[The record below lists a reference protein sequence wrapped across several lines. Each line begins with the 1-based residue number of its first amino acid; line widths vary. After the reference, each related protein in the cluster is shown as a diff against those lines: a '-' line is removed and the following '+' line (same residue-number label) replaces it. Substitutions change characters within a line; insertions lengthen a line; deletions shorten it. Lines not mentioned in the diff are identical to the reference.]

1 MLPRRGSP
9 EHDRPS
15 SRSALR
21 AAGSLKPALRAAEG
35 PHNAGAHTPGR
46 LILASEVATT
56 MHSNMLTPALALIVW
71 TFVMWL
77 WMLIGCAT
85 IRG

>member
-1 MLPRRGSP
+1 
-9 EHDRPS
+9 
-15 SRSALR
+15 
-21 AAGSLKPALRAAEG
+21 
-35 PHNAGAHTPGR
+35 
-46 LILASEVATT
+46 